1 MFGFNQNDKQ
11 KKVDDA
17 VDKLNGKLNDQLLT
31 TSFDDN
37 VEKVKNLFCDVDI
50 LRYRIVENCNNKSL
64 KFMIFYSDGLVNS
77 AIVNDNIIKPLILSS
92 CMKPGE
98 DLIDIVMQRVIQIN
112 ESKKENCFK
121 EIVKAICYGDT
132 VVFLPDANQAIVLN
146 TKGFVLRSISEPT
159 NEKVLSGPRE
169 GFNESI
175 MQNLSLIRRR
185 VRTHELKM
193 KFMELGR
200 RTQTSICVCYIDGLV
215 KKNILDELYL
225 RLKKIDIDGVLDNN
239 YLTELIRDAPHSPFR
254 TTGYTER
261 PDIVV
266 GKLLEGRIAVFLDGT
281 PNVITVP
288 YLFIENFQSNE
299 DYYLSFFY
307 TSFSRFLRILGFIF
321 TITIPGL
328 YIAIGAYHFEAFP
341 TALFINIASERQS
354 VPLPVAVEAFVMLI
368 TFDILRETGI
378 RMPSNTG
385 QALSIVGALVI
396 GQAAVSAKLVAAPMI
411 IVIAVTGIT
420 NLLVPKLNAPV
431 IYVRFAFL
439 LFSSILGLY
448 GLTLGICILTIHL
461 LNLES
466 FGISQISLP
475 GTLKYQEIK
484 DIFFRA
490 PWWQMRLRPDKLNKN
505 LVRMKQKDDKE
516 L

>member
-1 MFGFNQNDKQ
+1 MFGFHQNDKQ
-11 KKVDDA
+11 KKIEKA
-17 VDKLNGKLNDQLLT
+17 VDQINSKLNDQQLSY
-31 TSFDDN
+31 SFDHN
-37 VEKVKNLFCDVDI
+37 IEKVKTLFKDVDTLRTRSIENSRNKNVKFI
-50 LRYRIVENCNNKSL
+50 L
-64 KFMIFYSDGLVNS
+64 FYSDGVVNS
-77 AIVNDNIIKPLILSS
+77 NIINDNIIKPLILSS
-92 CMKPGE
+92 CIKPGE
-98 DLIDIVMQRVIQIN
+98 DLIDIVIDRVIQAN
-112 ESKKENCFK
+112 ESAKTKSFE

-132 VVFLPDANQAIVLN
+132 VVFVQDANEAIILN
-146 TKGFVLRSISEPT
+146 TKSFAVRSIAEPD
-159 NEKVLSGPRE
+159 NEKVLSGPRD

-185 VRTHELKM
+185 VRTNELKM

-200 RTQTSICVCYIDGLV
+200 RTQTSLCVCYIDGLV
-215 KKNILDELYL
+215 KKEILDELYL
-225 RLKKIDIDGVLDNN
+225 RLKKIDIDAVLDNN

-266 GKLLEGRIAVFLDGT
+266 GKLLEGRIAIFLDGT
-281 PNVITVP
+281 PNVLTVP

-307 TSFSRFLRILGFIF
+307 TSFSRMLRILGFLF

-328 YIAIGAYHFEAFP
+328 YIAIVAFHMEALP
-341 TALFINIASERQS
+341 TPLFINIATERQN
-354 VPLPVAVEAFVMLI
+354 VPLPGAVEAFVMLV

-396 GQAAVSAKLVAAPMI
+396 GQAAVAANLVAAPMI

-439 LFSSILGLY
+439 LFASILGLY
-448 GLTLGICILTIHL
+448 GLTLGLCALIIHL

-466 FGISQISLP
+466 FGLSQISLP
-475 GTLKYQEIK
+475 GSLKYQENK
-484 DIFFRA
+484 DTFFRA

-516 L
+516 Q